1 MWKSLMK
8 VTPFETY
15 QTYLSMKSHF
25 TNRKYDFFKYGGKSR
40 ATMSSFNK
48 RKDKYWFEK
57 TSRKYSD
64 EEVLNFLLANFVNTD
79 TPQNLWIGEKIN
91 SGERTYAEWMRRRQS
106 LTYIFKEQSE
116 KLLSETDLENLFNCS
131 KGHPLVLKR
140 YLGGEISLETLT
152 ILEKVFS
159 FVNRFDKK
167 LSDPVWETVS
177 LKIKKYSPFINI
189 NVFQYK
195 KILKEVINYGSVSYT
210 HLTLPTIL
218 LV

>member
-1 MWKSLMK
+1 MK

-40 ATMSSFNK
+40 ATVSSFNK

-64 EEVLNFLLANFVNTD
+64 QEVLDFLLANFVTTD
-79 TPQNLWIGEKIN
+79 NPQNLWIGEIIN
-91 SGERTYAEWMRRRQS
+91 SGERNYSEWKRRKQS
-106 LTYIFKEQSE
+106 LTYLFKEQLNELLLE
-116 KLLSETDLENLFNCS
+116 KNLEEVFNCS
-131 KGHPLVLKR
+131 KGHPPLLKK

-159 FVNRFDKK
+159 FRKEFDKK
-167 LSDPVWETVS
+167 LKDPVWESVS
-177 LKIKKYSPFINI
+177 LKLKKYIPFINI
-189 NVFQYK
+189 NVFDYK
-195 KILKEVINYGSVSYT
+195 NILRKIVHE
-210 HLTLPTIL
+210 
-218 LV
+218 

>member
-1 MWKSLMK
+1 MWKSSMK

-64 EEVLNFLLANFVNTD
+64 EEVLNFLLANFVHAD
-79 TPQNLWIGEKIN
+79 TPQNLWIGEIIN
-91 SGERTYAEWMRRRQS
+91 SGERTYAEWMRRKQS
-106 LTYIFKEQSE
+106 MTYIFKEQSE
-116 KLLSETDLENLFNCS
+116 KLLSEIDLEKLFSCS

-140 YLGGEISLETLT
+140 YLGGEISLETLM

-159 FVNRFDKK
+159 FAKNFDKK
-167 LSDPVWETVS
+167 LQDPVWETVS
-177 LKIKKYSPFINI
+177 LKLRKYSPFLNI
-189 NVFQYK
+189 NVFNYK
-195 KILKEVINYGSVSYT
+195 KILREVINE
-210 HLTLPTIL
+210 
-218 LV
+218 